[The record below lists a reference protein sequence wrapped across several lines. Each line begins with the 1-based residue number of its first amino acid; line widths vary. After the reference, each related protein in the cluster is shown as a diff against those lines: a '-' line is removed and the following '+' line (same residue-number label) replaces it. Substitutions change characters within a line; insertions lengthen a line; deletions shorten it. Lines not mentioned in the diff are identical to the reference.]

1 MNMNAIQQI
10 SLKLQLGLDPAAN
23 IHPDQLLQK
32 WQALSEKKYQGRFAA
47 GHKPQGRTGL
57 APSTGV

>member
-23 IHPDQLLQK
+23 IHPDRLLQK
-32 WQALSEKKYQGRFAA
+32 WQAFSEKKCQGRVATEPKRA
-47 GHKPQGRTGL
+47 RESVL
-57 APSTGV
+57 AS